1 MQTALNQW
9 VVLLANYYNE
19 RNGWVDNGKKITNRK
34 CPKCKSSRF
43 KETLSRE
50 YCPDCGLECDYWGGG
65 ANKVYKD
72 MMQRKWAEEEQLRE
86 QRIRQQLREEWGDG
100 YDD

>member
-1 MQTALNQW
+1 MS
-9 VVLLANYYNE
+9 YYAE
-19 RNGWVDNGKKITNRK
+19 RNGWVDNGKKLNNRK

-65 ANKVYKD
+65 ANEVYES
-72 MMQRKWAEEEQLRE
+72 MMARDARIERE
-86 QRIRQQLREEWGDG
+86 QREAELRKYYEEEYGEPYED
-100 YDD
+100 